1 MNKILLSD
9 RKSFF
14 LLLAIC
20 ILTVI
25 PFLGLTDFNTKGE
38 PREAIVATSMV
49 ETNNWILPTDSS
61 GKFAYKPPFF
71 HWCIAAVSELTG
83 GHVTEFTARFP
94 SAAASVVMLIAGF
107 LFFAKRKDSETAF
120 WAALIAF
127 TSFEVHRAA
136 FACRVDMVL
145 TACIV
150 CALFCLFRWTE
161 KACKGIPIVAVI
173 LMSLGTLTKGPVAII
188 LPCFVTGVFLLIRG
202 MGFWRA
208 FFKLFLIALV
218 SLIIPAIWYMAAYQQ
233 GGNDFLH
240 LIKEENIDR
249 FTGKMSY
256 ESHYNPWTYNVV
268 TIISGFIPWTLLLL
282 ISLFGLHFKRPEGK
296 IAVWFKMIWTKI
308 KTMNPMRLYSLLAIV
323 LIFVFY
329 CVPKSKRSVYLLPI
343 YPFLAYYIAEYV
355 TFLFKKRPKVWM
367 AYGHILGG
375 ISLLLFAA
383 FLSVKAGLVPD
394 SIFHGKHA
402 AENISYLQALGAI
415 HSPWAWLVVIALPL
429 GSILWWMKKERN
441 LLWIM
446 ILLIFLSLDS
456 VFQPAILNAK
466 SDLPIARRIEKIVP
480 QGSIDSYVGIDML
493 HFFTINFY
501 AGNRIRVFNDKTAS
515 RGYLLIG
522 EKDAETF
529 LPLHEGNFRFML
541 CYESNKRSCDTKQI
555 VRLYRYER
563 K

>member
-1 MNKILLSD
+1 
-9 RKSFF
+9 
-14 LLLAIC
+14 
-20 ILTVI
+20 
-25 PFLGLTDFNTKGE
+25 
-38 PREAIVATSMV
+38 
-49 ETNNWILPTDSS
+49 
-61 GKFAYKPPFF
+61 
-71 HWCIAAVSELTG
+71 
-83 GHVTEFTARFP
+83 
-94 SAAASVVMLIAGF
+94 
-107 LFFAKRKDSETAF
+107 
-120 WAALIAF
+120 
-127 TSFEVHRAA
+127 
-136 FACRVDMVL
+136 
-145 TACIV
+145 
-150 CALFCLFRWTE
+150 
-161 KACKGIPIVAVI
+161 
-173 LMSLGTLTKGPVAII
+173 MSLGTLTKGPVAII